1 MIVQLTDGVE
11 FVSSDCIPNTD
22 IKSPQS
28 PILSPIARK
37 IEQRGAELCSC
48 NSDYMEEQLFQKLLQ
63 HKALRSFVHL
73 RGGYEYG
80 GSEGI

>member
-37 IEQRGAELCSC
+37 IE
-48 NSDYMEEQLFQKLLQ
+48 
-63 HKALRSFVHL
+63 
-73 RGGYEYG
+73 
-80 GSEGI
+80 